1 MSARRNIQP
10 PRSLYSANN
19 IHSLSRPNL
28 AEPTPP
34 WWKSKLIVGST
45 IVFVLIV
52 CGAWLKT
59 LLTPSVIHYMADDN
73 SDSAINNLHVSQK
86 HCQVANGL
94 YKEGDLKRQI
104 GFAHQPEV
112 VAQQEITNSFVGNGK
127 CDEFPKT
134 SKEVKQYPGTSL
146 IRALEYIDTLIA
158 SDRAKGIKFPMVV
171 TITIQAAENG
181 PNLPKM
187 DESGFV
193 KIQKIVR
200 EIQKNNGVIAII
212 GTTGSLQQNL
222 NDKIGRQGVNI
233 CPTNNMEKC
242 VEQSFS
248 MARNLGSI
256 Q

>member
-1 MSARRNIQP
+1 MSAHRNVQP
-10 PRSLYSANN
+10 PRSPYSAEN
-19 IHSLSRPNL
+19 IRSLPRPNL
-28 AEPTPP
+28 AEATPP

-45 IVFVLIV
+45 IVFALIV
-52 CGAWLKT
+52 LVPWFKT
-59 LLTPSVIHYMADDN
+59 LLTPSIIHYMADDN

-86 HCQVANGL
+86 HCQIANGL

-127 CDEFPKT
+127 CEEFTKT

-158 SDRAKGIKFPMVV
+158 SDRARGIKFPVVV
-171 TITIQAAENG
+171 TITLQATESG
-181 PNLPKM
+181 PDLPKM
-187 DESGFV
+187 DESGFLQ
-193 KIQKIVR
+193 IQKIVR

-222 NDKIGRQGVNI
+222 NDKIGRHGVNI
-233 CPTNNMEKC
+233 CATNYMEKC
-242 VEQSFS
+242 VEHSFS
-248 MARNLGSI
+248 IARNLGAI